1 MNNLILKILVVDD
14 EPDYCEVLRMILLEE
29 QYRVT
34 TCSNGKEALKILE
47 KDDYD
52 LVVTDLMMPD
62 MNGDEL
68 LHEIKKT
75 KPSTEVIIMTAYGTI
90 EKAVATMK
98 EGAYT
103 YITKGSAPEELIF
116 EIKRLSNTKQ
126 MQIENALLRKQT
138 YGKGYM
144 LESKDSA
151 FAKVLALAE
160 RAAASDSNILI
171 FGESGSGKEVLATH
185 IHNYSKRKAKNFL
198 ELNCQALSESILE
211 SELFGHERG
220 AFTGAMQKRIG
231 LFEGAQNGTLFL
243 DEIGG
248 ITPNLQGKLLKTIEN
263 KQIYRLGNNTPI
275 DVDFRLISATNRN
288 LYNDMKDG
296 QFRSDLFYR
305 ISTIVL
311 EIPPL
316 RERKEDIPLF
326 IDYFMEKYQ
335 NESNKR
341 ITSMSKGVENFLLSY
356 TYPGNVRELKNII
369 ERLVVLS
376 ENGYVGEDCL
386 PPEVQGSIPGQ
397 PSELRINPSRS
408 NDMISEPSL
417 RDLRKELEKEYIE
430 RLLGRYP
437 QDLDRVA
444 VILDITRRQLFNK
457 LVEYD
462 LK

>member
-171 FGESGSGKEVLATH
+171 FGESGSGKEVLATY

>member
-1 MNNLILKILVVDD
+1 MNSMILKILVVDD
-14 EPDYCEVLRMILLEE
+14 EPDYCEVIRMILLEE

-34 TCSNGKEALKILE
+34 TCSNGKEALKLLQKE
-47 KDDYD
+47 DYD
-52 LVVTDLMMPD
+52 LVVTDLMMPE

-68 LHEIKKT
+68 LREIKSI

-116 EIKRLSNTKQ
+116 EIKRLSNSKQ
-126 MQIENALLRKQT
+126 LEIENSLLRKQN
-138 YGKGYM
+138 YGKGFM
-144 LESKDSA
+144 LESKDPA
-151 FAKVLALAE
+151 FQKVLELSE

-185 IHNYSKRKAKNFL
+185 IHNYSKRKANNFL

-220 AFTGAMQKRIG
+220 SFTGAMQKRIG
-231 LFEGAQNGTLFL
+231 LFEGAQKGTLFL

-248 ITPNLQGKLLKTIEN
+248 ITPNLQGKLLKTIES
-263 KQIYRLGNNTPI
+263 KKIYRLGNNTPI

-288 LYNDMKDG
+288 LYDDMKEG
-296 QFRSDLFYR
+296 SFRSDLFYR

-316 RERKEDIPLF
+316 RERKGDIPLF

-335 NESNKR
+335 HESKKT
-341 ITSMSKGVENFLLSY
+341 ITTMSDTVKNFLVNY

-376 ENGYVGEDCL
+376 ENGFVGEDCL
-386 PPEVQGSIPGQ
+386 PPEFQDSLSSQ
-397 PSELRINPSRS
+397 PPEESLSPLRVKDDNK
-408 NDMISEPSL
+408 EPSL
-417 RDLRKELEKEYIE
+417 RDLRKELEKGYIE
-430 RLLGRYP
+430 SLLAKYP

-444 VILDITRRQLFNK
+444 LILDITRRQLFNK
-457 LVEYD
+457 LVEYS

>member
-1 MNNLILKILVVDD
+1 
-14 EPDYCEVLRMILLEE
+14 MILLEE
-29 QYRVT
+29 EYRVT
-34 TCSNGKEALKILE
+34 TCSNGKEALKLLE

-52 LVVTDLMMPD
+52 LVVTDLMMPY

-68 LHEIKKT
+68 LHEIKKS

-116 EIKRLSNTKQ
+116 EIKRLSNSKQ
-126 MQIENALLRKQT
+126 LEIENALLRKQT

-144 LESKDSA
+144 LESKDLA

-288 LYNDMKDG
+288 LYNDMKEG

-316 RERKEDIPLF
+316 RERKEDIALF

-341 ITSMSKGVENFLLSY
+341 ITSMSKGVENFLFSY

-376 ENGYVGEDCL
+376 EGGYVGEDCL
-386 PPEVQGSIPGQ
+386 PPEFQGSISPQ
-397 PSELRINPSRS
+397 SSEPKTAPPRPK
-408 NDMISEPSL
+408 DMINEPSL

-430 RLLGRYP
+430 SLLSKYP

-444 VILDITRRQLFNK
+444 LILDITRRQLFNK

>member
-14 EPDYCEVLRMILLEE
+14 EPDYYEVLRMILLEE

-171 FGESGSGKEVLATH
+171 FGESGSGKEVLATY